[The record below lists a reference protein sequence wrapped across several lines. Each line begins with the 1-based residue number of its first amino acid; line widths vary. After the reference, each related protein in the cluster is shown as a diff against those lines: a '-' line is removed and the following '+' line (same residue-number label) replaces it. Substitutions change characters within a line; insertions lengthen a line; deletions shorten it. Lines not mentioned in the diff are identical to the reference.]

1 MRRVR
6 TALAVGLAGAAIG
19 FALLPGDVSAQ
30 AAASVAEVGWW
41 SRQPAVVPGSAFEVA
56 RAPDGDVSVTAIR
69 IRVDGQPSSAQL
81 QLAEVQTTGSPSLQV
96 CPTLATWTPPSPPP
110 GTWDARPAPTC
121 GATPVRLVHNDVQK
135 IWSVDVRSFLAPGQP
150 TVSVMIVPAPDESVT
165 IPPPL
170 PAPPVGIP
178 VAPPVTPPPPST
190 IPGQTPVPLPFT
202 VGFSGAQLLAEGSVA
217 ADSGPVGDSGFGSSL
232 DTAGGLG
239 TSEDFFATPDIPA
252 PNQQAIASPAQ
263 VEGRF
268 PQQGDVG
275 LPGKKGAHQPWGRLP
290 LLTLA
295 AAAVGTASGVGR
307 RQLRERGL
315 LST

>member
-1 MRRVR
+1 MRRLR
-6 TALAVGLAGAAIG
+6 MALAAVLAGAAIG
-19 FALLPGDVSAQ
+19 LALVPGEVSAQ
-30 AAASVAEVGWW
+30 AAASIAETGWW
-41 SRQPAVVPGSAFEVA
+41 SRQPAAVPGSAFEVA
-56 RAPDGDVSVTAIR
+56 RAPDGDVSWTAIR

-81 QLAEVQTTGSPSLQV
+81 QLAELQATGSPSLQV
-96 CPTLATWTPPSPPP
+96 CPTLATWTPPNPAP
-110 GTWDARPAPTC
+110 GMWDARPTPTC
-121 GATPVRLVHNDVQK
+121 GATPVRLAHNEVQK

-150 TVSVMIVPAPDESVT
+150 TVSVMIVPAPDESITV
-165 IPPPL
+165 PPPL

-202 VGFSGAQLLAEGSVA
+202 LSFSGAQLLAEGSVTT
-217 ADSGPVGDSGFGSSL
+217 DSGPVGDGGFGSSL
-232 DTAGGLG
+232 DTAGDLG
-239 TSEDFFATPDIPA
+239 TSDSFFATPDIPA
-252 PNQQAIASPAQ
+252 PNQQAVASPAQ

-268 PQQGDVG
+268 PQKGDVG
-275 LPGKKGAHQPWGRLP
+275 LPDKEGAHQPWGRLP

-315 LST
+315 LAE